1 MEGGVACCRLYH
13 LYHDTCFQLF
23 WTCKTFQAKNRVRAP
38 LLVMQSL
45 IKSSIEAMMCLLQ
58 IVTYVALEKGME
70 NKDRLGRTMMKAL

>member
-1 MEGGVACCRLYH
+1 
-13 LYHDTCFQLF
+13 
-23 WTCKTFQAKNRVRAP
+23 
-38 LLVMQSL
+38 MQSL